1 MFAEDKLDLILRR
14 RREIEEKLSSGPDSQ
29 SFVQLSRELAGL
41 EEVTAAIEGFRSA
54 QNELTGL
61 DSLIGDPSTDE
72 EMRALA
78 QGRARVRAAK
88 ARDRERSSENRVA
101 PQGLRR

>member
-41 EEVTAAIEGFRSA
+41 DEVTAAIEGFRSA

-61 DSLIGDPSTDE
+61 DSLVDDPSTDE
-72 EMRALA
+72 EMRALV
-78 QGRARVRAAK
+78 QEERASALQRLETA
-88 ARDRERSSENRVA
+88 SEA
-101 PQGLRR
+101 LKIALLPEGLRR